1 MLLKYSKFITNI
13 NEGKIIEEVGD
24 IKINDLIDKVYNH
37 FKINKKP
44 VNTLDIINYVEQ
56 SIGKELDDD
65 DYEELYYKITGEELD
80 SEEIMDLDDEE
91 KFIVK

>member
-1 MLLKYSKFITNI
+1 MLLKYSKFIKNI
-13 NEGKIIEEVGD
+13 NEGKVIEEVGD
-24 IKINDLIDKVYNH
+24 IKINDLIDKTYKH
-37 FKINKKP
+37 FKTNKEP

-56 SIGKELDDD
+56 TIGKELDDD

-91 KFIVK
+91 KFIIK

>member
-1 MLLKYSKFITNI
+1 MLLKYSKFIKNI
-13 NEGKIIEEVGD
+13 NEGKVIEDVGD
-24 IKINDLIDKVYNH
+24 IKINDLIDKAYKH
-37 FKINKKP
+37 FKTNKEP

-56 SIGKELDDD
+56 TIGKELDDD

-91 KFIVK
+91 KFIIK